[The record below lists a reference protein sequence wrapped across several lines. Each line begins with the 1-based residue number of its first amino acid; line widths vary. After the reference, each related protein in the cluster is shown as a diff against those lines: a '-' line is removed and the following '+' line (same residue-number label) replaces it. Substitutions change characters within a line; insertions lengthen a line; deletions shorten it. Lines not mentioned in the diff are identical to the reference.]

1 MQHSSAHLAFL
12 GQQVAEGKYVRKT
25 TFFLSLLVALL
36 VGGIAGN
43 MLGGARGPAP
53 QAGTQREFN
62 PASPIVSDLNSNKDL
77 INSILQHEEDVRKD
91 PTNVEAW
98 THLGDLY
105 YDTNQPAKAVQAYE
119 KSLAL
124 KPGNTSAWVDCG
136 VMYRELKEYD
146 KALEYFKKALS
157 LDPKHEIARFNTGVV
172 LFHDLNRKDE
182 GIAIWKELLAMNPNA
197 KAPSG
202 QPLADILKNL
212 K

>member
-36 VGGIAGN
+36 AGGIVGN
-43 MLGGARGPAP
+43 MLGAARGPSP

-62 PASPIVSDLNSNKDL
+62 PSSPIASNLNSNQDL

-91 PTNVEAW
+91 PKNIEAW

-105 YDTNQPAKAVQAYE
+105 YDTNQPEKSVQAYE

-124 KPGNTSAWVDCG
+124 DPKNTNVLVDCG
-136 VMYRELKEYD
+136 VMYRELKEYP
-146 KALEYFKKALS
+146 KALEYFKKALE

-172 LFHDLNRKDE
+172 LFHDLGRKDE